1 MQPCPRLTRDSG
13 LKRTSS
19 SYLRE
24 RDEFIRCEY
33 NNNQYDPYIQP
44 HHCLKLQHYQKTT
57 RYLYLS
63 PCSFLP
69 CGSRLFLIPSRVL
82 ETASLAPIIGFNTA
96 IGTALTTALNGPYSS
111 ALHIVCYT
119 MALTHIITRPLVH
132 FHRYRQYSLSCGVDI
147 PR

>member
-1 MQPCPRLTRDSG
+1 MQSCPRLTRGSG
-13 LKRTSS
+13 LKKPSS
-19 SYLRE
+19 SSLRE

-33 NNNQYDPYIQP
+33 NNKQYDPYIQP

-69 CGSRLFLIPSRVL
+69 CGSRLFLIPKRVF

-96 IGTALTTALNGPYSS
+96 IGTALTTALSGPCSS
-111 ALHIVCYT
+111 TPSTFFFFDSDCDSHYHPTSRTLPSVPPI
-119 MALTHIITRPLVH
+119 
-132 FHRYRQYSLSCGVDI
+132 
-147 PR
+147 